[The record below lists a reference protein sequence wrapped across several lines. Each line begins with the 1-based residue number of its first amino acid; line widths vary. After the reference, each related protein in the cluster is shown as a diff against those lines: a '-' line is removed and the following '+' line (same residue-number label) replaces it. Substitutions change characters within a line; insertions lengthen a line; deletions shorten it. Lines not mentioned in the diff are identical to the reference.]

1 MSAIYTCL
9 TGECQSSRSHSLPSA
24 ILASIPVASTRVKM
38 GPPGTPSRDL
48 TSFGSVIRSRMA
60 PLASELNQNLATDT
74 TSARDRAR
82 LFHMAWDV
90 SCSSFNSRLVL
101 YDRMFGGNPLRNAM
115 TLFNTYDQE
124 PFRKQVQ
131 NFLESDD

>member
-1 MSAIYTCL
+1 MSAIYTWL

-24 ILASIPVASTRVKM
+24 ILASIPVARTRVKM
-38 GPPGTPSRDL
+38 GTPSRDL

-60 PLASELNQNLATDT
+60 PLASELNQYLANDT

-82 LFHMAWDV
+82 LFHLAWDV
-90 SCSSFNSRLVL
+90 SCSSFSGRQVL
-101 YDRMFGGNPLRNAM
+101 YERMFGGNPLRDAM
-115 TLFNTYDQE
+115 TLFNTYDKE
-124 PFRKQVQ
+124 RFRKQVQ

>member
-9 TGECQSSRSHSLPSA
+9 TGECQSSRSHSLPAA
-24 ILASIPVASTRVKM
+24 ILASIPVARTRVKM
-38 GPPGTPSRDL
+38 GPPGMPSRDL

-82 LFHMAWDV
+82 LFHLAWDV
-90 SCSSFNSRLVL
+90 SCSSFSGRQVL
-101 YDRMFGGNPLRNAM
+101 YERMFGGSAVRNAI
-115 TLFNTYDQE
+115 TLFNTFDRE
-124 PFRKQVQ
+124 PYSRRVRD
-131 NFLESDD
+131 FLESSD

>member
-1 MSAIYTCL
+1 MSAIYTWL

-24 ILASIPVASTRVKM
+24 ILASIPVARTRVKM
-38 GPPGTPSRDL
+38 GTPSRDL

-60 PLASELNQNLATDT
+60 SLASELNQYLANDT

-82 LFHMAWDV
+82 LFHLAWDV
-90 SCSSFNSRLVL
+90 SCSSFSGRQVL
-101 YDRMFGGNPLRNAM
+101 YERMFGGNPLRDAM
-115 TLFNTYDQE
+115 TLFNTYDKE
-124 PFRKQVQ
+124 RFRKQVQ